1 MVMNLLSKLLG
12 IGLMHEHDEDWVR
25 DTIMAIKDPAHKQ
38 IAWDG
43 YKSVFAEAYN
53 LEPLE
58 HKKMNKARLT
68 ANVRLRAFV
77 EKSNQLTTR

>member
-1 MVMNLLSKLLG
+1 
-12 IGLMHEHDEDWVR
+12 MHEHDEDWVR
-25 DTIMAIKDPAHKQ
+25 DTIMTIQDPAHKK

-58 HKKMNKARLT
+58 HKKMNKARHA

-77 EKSNQLTTR
+77 EKSNKLTTR